1 VAVFLVNLEALRAPF
16 EYRRWGGI
24 PEIYKLL
31 ANEPGKVV
39 LAEMPF
45 YPPHAVF
52 ENAEY
57 VLNSTAHWRP
67 LMNGYSGYTPTTY
80 RDVAWLM
87 WYFPDARAFPPMIAN
102 GVTHI
107 TFHPH
112 RWGREAAKT
121 IEIMS
126 KRPDLELMAVD
137 EKTGIRLYRYKPKP

>member
-1 VAVFLVNLEALRAPF
+1 
-16 EYRRWGGI
+16 
-24 PEIYKLL
+24 
-31 ANEPGKVV
+31 
-39 LAEMPF
+39 MPF

-80 RDVAWLM
+80 REVAWLI

-107 TFHPH
+107 MFHPH
-112 RWGREAAKT
+112 RWGREAPKA

-137 EKTGIRLYRYKPKP
+137 EKTGIRLYRYKPRP

>member
-1 VAVFLVNLEALRAPF
+1 
-16 EYRRWGGI
+16 
-24 PEIYKLL
+24 
-31 ANEPGKVV
+31 VV

-45 YPPHAVF
+45 YPPHAAF

-80 RDVAWLM
+80 RDVAWLI

-107 TFHPH
+107 MFHPQ
-112 RWGREAAKT
+112 RWGHEAAKT
-121 IEIMS
+121 IDILS

-137 EKTGIRLYRYKPKP
+137 DKTGLRLYRYKPQP